1 MLRFILFNMLFNSK
15 SPSIGSK
22 TIPFPPRWLV
32 EESIKRKK
40 KKIMKQ
46 KTAITEAIKHI
57 SEVRDVM
64 TSSSQILGLTQAMDI
79 LEEYK
84 ILEQE
89 QIRNAYTNKC
99 DFYSC
104 EDKKEN
110 CVCGLKYYERTYTQ
124 SSE

>member
-1 MLRFILFNMLFNSK
+1 MKTAMQDLREDLI
-15 SPSIGSK
+15 K
-22 TIPFPPRWLV
+22 TIEVGKEALND
-32 EESIKRKK
+32 IKDVNIKSAC
-40 KKIMKQ
+40 
-46 KTAITEAIKHI
+46 KTTLETTIK
-57 SEVRDVM
+57 
-64 TSSSQILGLTQAMDI
+64 DI
-79 LEEYK
+79 IRRIDNEL
-84 ILEQE
+84 LLMEQE